1 MELNFRIAELIALQ
15 ERSELESRNVRWRAE
30 AEALSPKRNVV
41 REAAASGLVRIG
53 MLLDRGAVERAA
65 LVARSASR

>member
-15 ERSELESRNVRWRAE
+15 ERNDLGREEVRWRLE
-30 AEALSPKRNVV
+30 AEALAPKRNVV
-41 REAAASGLVRIG
+41 RRAAASGLVRIG

-65 LVARSASR
+65 LVARGASR